1 MNEELQYGYPADI
14 DDLDLDTIKYHYNSN
29 QRFKKRIVIITVFV
43 LLMILIYCV
52 TLNGLAGAA
61 VLLGIGCVI
70 VTVSFYRKINSH
82 ALVIE
87 AYESYIDLQYHSSEY
102 SYYTNAH
109 LLYSDIMALNFSD
122 KYDRVTI
129 SYVNRSGKSYVRQ
142 FGADGKELKHNLK
155 QDNFFSANLNAY
167 TPEQGF
173 FLYYAHKLFGTEQST
188 KERKKIL
195 KKFGDA
201 ELYFGSDG
209 LTDDDE

>member
-87 AYESYIDLQYHSSEY
+87 AYESAIYLQ
-102 SYYTNAH
+102 
-109 LLYSDIMALNFSD
+109 
-122 KYDRVTI
+122 
-129 SYVNRSGKSYVRQ
+129 
-142 FGADGKELKHNLK
+142 
-155 QDNFFSANLNAY
+155 
-167 TPEQGF
+167 
-173 FLYYAHKLFGTEQST
+173 
-188 KERKKIL
+188 
-195 KKFGDA
+195 
-201 ELYFGSDG
+201 
-209 LTDDDE
+209 